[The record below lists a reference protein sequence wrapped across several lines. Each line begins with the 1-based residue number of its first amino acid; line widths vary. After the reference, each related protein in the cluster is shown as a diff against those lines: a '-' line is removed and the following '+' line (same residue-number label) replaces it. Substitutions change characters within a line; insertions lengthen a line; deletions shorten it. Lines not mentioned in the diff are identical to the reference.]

1 MTYIMIFLMS
11 FPGLLVATT
20 VHEFT
25 RALVSHKLGDTLPK
39 SQGRLTLN
47 PIKHFEPIGFLLLFY
62 SGGFGWG
69 KPVETNSIRY
79 KNRKRDVLLVAILP
93 SVANLL
99 VAFLMAGIFEVLPV
113 TTNALVKAFLSYT
126 ARYNVGLAVYN
137 ILPVSPMDCTKVL
150 SVTLP
155 SNQYFKYLQNEKIIQ
170 MLFLFFLFF
179 GMFQGIFNIAINL
192 VLTLFSSFFM
202 ILI

>member
-1 MTYIMIFLMS
+1 MTYVMIFLMS

-25 RALVSHKLGDTLPK
+25 RAWVSNALGDTLPK

-47 PIKHFEPIGFLLLFY
+47 PLKHFEPIGFLLLFY

-79 KNRKRDVLLVAILP
+79 KDRKRDTLLVAILP
-93 SVANLL
+93 SVANLF
-99 VAFLMAGIFEVLPV
+99 VAFVVAGLYAISPSTSTVFR
-113 TTNALVKAFLSYT
+113 TFLSYT
-126 ARYNVGLAVYN
+126 ATYSVGLAVYN
-137 ILPVSPMDCTKVL
+137 ILPVSPMDCTKIL

-155 SNQYFKYLQNEKIIQ
+155 SNQYFKYLQNEKMIQ
-170 MLFLFFLFF
+170 MIFLFLLFF
-179 GMFQGIFNIAINL
+179 GMFQGIFNVVINL
-192 VLTLFSSFFM
+192 ILTVFSGFFM
-202 ILI
+202 MFV